1 MNRISKFFRNAV
13 NLGTGGDNT
22 KHEDK
27 KVRYLNY
34 FTIIWQFVV
43 IVGTI
48 SNYLTGVINLPEQAV
63 LFSGF
68 FLCGVAQYL
77 QFTRHYHAARILT
90 ILMAVGHDYLFANYV
105 LPGTLMEYFHLF
117 PLMLMMVLYE
127 NKKVYFAFMAFSLAL
142 FFFPNFIYGHYPPS
156 LFNNTSNFE
165 FFIIVFLGFFFFK
178 TQNIRNERLLQEQR
192 NEALKQKELI
202 ELQKKELEELNRFQS
217 KFFVN
222 ISHELRTP
230 LTLIDGY
237 SSKIDQNDEA
247 GKLIKVQTGKMKQIV
262 NDILD
267 VTKVKFNKL
276 ELNKSETDLNEIIN
290 RLYISFLPGFED
302 KGISFS
308 FLSDFKKCIIHSDP
322 VYLER
327 ALNNVLHNSLKFTEE
342 GGKVNLSISERE
354 NGVSIQIVDTGIG
367 IKESD
372 LKHVLDHYFQGEND
386 LNQSSG
392 SGIGLSF
399 THEIVKLHGGL
410 LKIESTEG
418 LGTTVSITLDSLL
431 TEKGYYEELS
441 GNWQNSQITHDQVMD
456 PGLHTVL
463 IVDDQPEMRNYL
475 SSILENKNVIEA
487 ENGIEALE
495 KIKDHK
501 IDYIITDYMM
511 PKLDGYELIKTI
523 KDQGID
529 TPILMLTARA
539 DLESKMNTLRLG
551 VDDYLN
557 KPFNREELILT
568 MNRAISNYNQR
579 KNFNKEVTNSETQKA
594 TDPFIENLT
603 HFIEEK
609 CVDPNFGLN
618 TICEEFALSTS
629 SLYRKIRSLTGMS
642 SNEFVREVRLQ
653 KARYL
658 VEKGEM
664 CTLKEI
670 SYAVGFSK
678 PNYFSGLYEKRF
690 GKRPF
695 GEEIVTDL

>member
-1 MNRISKFFRNAV
+1 MNKIREFFTSAV
-13 NLGTGGDNT
+13 NLGTGDHNS

-43 IVGTI
+43 IIGTI
-48 SNYLTGVINLPEQAV
+48 SNYLTGVINLPEQTV

-68 FLCGVAQYL
+68 FLCGIAQYL
-77 QFTRHYHAARILT
+77 QYNRYYHAARVLT

-142 FFFPNFIYGHYPPS
+142 FFFPNFFYGHYPPS

-178 TQNIRNERLLQEQR
+178 TQNIRNERLLQKQR

-237 SSKIDQNDEA
+237 ATRIESDPA
-247 GKLIKVQTGKMKQIV
+247 TGRLIKTQTGKMKQIV

-267 VTKVKFNKL
+267 VSKVKFNKL
-276 ELNKSETDLNEIIN
+276 ELIRYETDLNEILN

-302 KGISFS
+302 KGINFS
-308 FLSDFKKCIIHSDP
+308 FLSDFKKCIIYSDP

-342 GGKVNLSISERE
+342 GGKVNLSLSEQE
-354 NGVSIQIVDTGIG
+354 YGVSIEIADTGIG

-372 LKHVLDHYFQGEND
+372 LKHVLDHYFQGENE

-399 THEIVKLHGGL
+399 THEIIKLHGGQ

-418 LGTTVSITLDSLL
+418 MGTMVSISMESIL
-431 TEKGYYEELS
+431 TEKGHLEELS
-441 GNWQNSQITHDQVMD
+441 DLWMD
-456 PGLHTVL
+456 HQEKSIKEIDPKLHTIL
-463 IVDDQPEMRNYL
+463 IVDDHPEMRNYL

-495 KIKDHK
+495 KIRDSK

-511 PKLDGYELIKTI
+511 PKMDGYEFVKTL
-523 KDQGID
+523 KDQGTD

-539 DLESKMNTLRLG
+539 DLESKMNILRLG
-551 VDDYLN
+551 VDDFLN
-557 KPFNREELILT
+557 KPFHQEELILT
-568 MNRAISNYNQR
+568 MNRAINNYLQR
-579 KNFNKEVTNSETQKA
+579 KNFNEEESSSETQKA

-603 HFIEEK
+603 RFIEEK
-609 CVDPNFGLN
+609 CVDPDFGLN

-629 SLYRKIRSLTGMS
+629 SLYRKIRSLTGLS
-642 SNEFVREVRLQ
+642 SNEFVREARLQ

-658 VEKGEM
+658 IEKGEM

-690 GKRPF
+690 GNKPF
-695 GEEIVTDL
+695 GEEIVAN